1 MLTVRQDILQKWKTE
16 IEHELNR
23 FYGKIDKA
31 YNEIEQLQ
39 IRKGIVD
46 ELCNDLQ
53 RRDRDADGYLF
64 ELQKNLEEKL
74 KVLHEEMV
82 QVQNDPKK
90 VQLEMLMNRILEELP
105 VLDEF
110 NLDN

>member
-39 IRKGIVD
+39 I
-46 ELCNDLQ
+46 
-53 RRDRDADGYLF
+53 
-64 ELQKNLEEKL
+64 
-74 KVLHEEMV
+74 
-82 QVQNDPKK
+82 
-90 VQLEMLMNRILEELP
+90 
-105 VLDEF
+105 
-110 NLDN
+110 

>member
-39 IRKGIVD
+39 IRILWMSFVMICKD
-46 ELCNDLQ
+46 ET
-53 RRDRDADGYLF
+53 A
-64 ELQKNLEEKL
+64 
-74 KVLHEEMV
+74 
-82 QVQNDPKK
+82 
-90 VQLEMLMNRILEELP
+90 MLMVTCLCCRKI
-105 VLDEF
+105 
-110 NLDN
+110 